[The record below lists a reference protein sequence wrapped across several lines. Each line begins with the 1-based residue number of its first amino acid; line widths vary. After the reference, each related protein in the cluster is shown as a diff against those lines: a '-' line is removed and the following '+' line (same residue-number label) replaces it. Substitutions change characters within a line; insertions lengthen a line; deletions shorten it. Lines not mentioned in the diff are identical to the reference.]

1 MRPAYRTKN
10 GVWMLVLG
18 ALVAP
23 VLASTA
29 VQGGIYTCVDAAGRR
44 WTADRPIA
52 QCVDREQRVLSPSGV
67 ERKRIAPALTE
78 AQMAQRLE
86 ERRLEQ
92 AQAQRILEQRRRDA
106 ALLSRYPNSHSH
118 EAQRQQSLEQ
128 FEELQLTAEKRLVE
142 LKALHAEQAK
152 ELDFYANDPSRIPA
166 RLQMSIEAA
175 QRTEQEQQRF
185 IDRQITEKQ
194 RVQQRFDAELERLR
208 PLWDSQNAS
217 TSTKAR

>member
-1 MRPAYRTKN
+1 MQPAYRTPT
-10 GVWMLVLG
+10 GIWILVL
-18 ALVAP
+18 AAVASP
-23 VLASTA
+23 VLASPA

-67 ERKRIAPALTE
+67 ERQRIAPALTE
-78 AQMAQRLE
+78 AEMAQRLE
-86 ERRLEQ
+86 ERRLQ
-92 AQAQRILEQRRRDA
+92 QSQAQRILEQRRRDA
-106 ALLSRYPNSHSH
+106 ALLSRYPNPSSH

-128 FEELQLTAEKRLVE
+128 FEELQLAGEKRLLE

-166 RLQMSIEAA
+166 RLQTAMEAA

-208 PLWDSQNAS
+208 PLWDSQKAS
-217 TSTKAR
+217 TSSAAR